1 MGIEDRQKLFE
12 NPSKEYRGKPFWA
25 WNGKLT
31 EEELLRQI
39 DIFEQMGF
47 GGFFMH
53 SRTCLLY
60 TSPSPRD

>member
-1 MGIEDRQKLFE
+1 MMGIEDRQKLFE

-47 GGFFMH
+47 GG
-53 SRTCLLY
+53 
-60 TSPSPRD
+60 